1 MGRIVRMTESA
12 FNTSMFG
19 DSSNYMGNYLQH
31 QMNKMYSSGMDV
43 VNDGL
48 YNTLQRSHDYIMDA
62 SRQYNI
68 MKELHKND
76 LCSMDDYLIPCYSFE
91 ELQVAKP
98 AMQRYIMA
106 EPHLRQV
113 YLDGNCDGYSDT
125 YVSPYSTGVGDLDY
139 NYRRVVDGVQRFDEN
154 GDGYIVRYIEPL
166 DDNDNDLHIHE
177 QVAIL
182 RTWDTIR
189 NLMRSNHYD
198 FTRDSDSPELMNL

>member
-12 FNTSMFG
+12 FNTSLFG
-19 DSSNYMGNYLQH
+19 NSSNYMGNYLQH
-31 QMNKMYSSGMDV
+31 QMNRMQHAGMNL
-43 VNDGL
+43 VNDSL
-48 YNTLQRSHDYIMDA
+48 FNTLQRSHEYVTDA

-68 MKELHKND
+68 MRELQNHD
-76 LCSMDDYLIPCYSFE
+76 LCSMDDFLVPCYSFE

-98 AMQRYIMA
+98 SMQRYLMS
-106 EPHLRQV
+106 EPTLRQV

-125 YVSPYSTGVGDLDY
+125 YSSPYSTGVGDLDY

-166 DDNDNDLHIHE
+166 DEGDTDLHIYE

-182 RTWDTIR
+182 NSWDTIR
-189 NLMRSNHYD
+189 TMMRNSQYD